1 VAAVVLRIAPS
12 GAKRSQF
19 LSKNI
24 SLFVAHHFGGFCRFC
39 LVLCFVISP
48 TVFAASKVEIIA
60 VEVLGSANTETQ
72 AIKNALVEAIG
83 RVNGRQMAALERLT
97 NTWEESPD
105 VGPGGR
111 FTSDMQNKVTSMT
124 NGAVESYELL
134 ASEVSNDGW
143 VSVRLLARIARLSK
157 KRGTRLSLA
166 VHPFSSANDGPYV
179 RQLAQVF
186 TRALSTRLTS
196 SRRFE
201 VIDRQDQRSLKGE
214 RAVTLKNKSAAT
226 SEKLNVTAD
235 LSADLMVSGTIED
248 ASFETREIRF
258 DAMDRSFVL
267 PEGHAQI
274 SFMIRDVASGEVRFA
289 GSESYQ
295 FKGADFADL
304 QSKEGISP
312 YVLIAQLASKTI
324 ARRILDASYPLT
336 IVGAKGSSLTL
347 NQGGDLVEIGAVYS
361 VYENGEQLFDPYT
374 QEPIG
379 REEFL
384 VGTMRISEVSAKTSV
399 GEWVEPGGSAHRL
412 DISPGKYICRLK
424 IEAESNAVRARV
436 ESRKRMGRAKEDLV
450 EDW

>member
-1 VAAVVLRIAPS
+1 MRRVTTS
-12 GAKRSQF
+12 GVKC
-19 LSKNI
+19 SKYRRNNI
-24 SLFVAHHFGGFCRFC
+24 STRLSHYCALFRRSC
-39 LVLCFVISP
+39 LALCFIVSP
-48 TVFAASKVEIIA
+48 SVFAVSKVEIIA
-60 VEVLGSANTETQ
+60 VEVSGSANTETQ
-72 AIKNALVEAIG
+72 AIKNALIEAIG

-97 NTWEESPD
+97 NTWEKSRD

-166 VHPFSSANDGPYV
+166 VYPFISANDGPYV

-201 VIDRQDQRSLKGE
+201 VIDRQDQRSLQGE

-226 SEKLNVTAD
+226 SEKLNVTTD

-248 ASFETREIRF
+248 ASFETRQIRF

-295 FKGADFADL
+295 FKGADFADF

-312 YVLIAQLASKTI
+312 YVLIAQLASKKI

-336 IVGAKGSSLTL
+336 IVGAKGSAFTL
-347 NQGGDLVEIGAVYS
+347 NQGGDLVEVGAVYS

-399 GEWVEPGGSAHRL
+399 GEWVEPGGSAYRL

-424 IEAESNAVRARV
+424 IEAESNAARV
-436 ESRKRMGRAKEDLV
+436 SVETMKRMQRAKEALV
-450 EDW
+450 DDW